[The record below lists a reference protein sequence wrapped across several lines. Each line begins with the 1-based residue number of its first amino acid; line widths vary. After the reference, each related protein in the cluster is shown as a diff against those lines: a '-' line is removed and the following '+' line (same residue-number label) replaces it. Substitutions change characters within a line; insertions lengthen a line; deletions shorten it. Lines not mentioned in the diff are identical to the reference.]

1 MAVEIPVF
9 PLGVVLFPHMPL
21 PLHIFEE
28 RYRQMMRDCRESR
41 TGFGIVAIREGVE
54 VGGVARPHNVG
65 TLAQLRKVEE
75 LDDGRFNILV
85 VGKTRYRIDSLL
97 QRKPYLT
104 AKVEYLQ
111 DSAGDETSNARLAGH
126 VSDAFR
132 RYADA
137 LRALAG
143 ETPSELELPED
154 PELLSYLVAATLQ
167 VENSHKQA
175 LLEMDS
181 ASDRLDGCLTL
192 LRRELTLL
200 DQRLARPAGRIAP
213 VSSN

>member
-1 MAVEIPVF
+1 MAVQIPVF

-28 RYRQMMRDCRESR
+28 RYRQMMRDCRESG

-54 VGGVARPHNVG
+54 AGGPASPHSVG

-75 LDDGRFNILV
+75 LGDGRFNILV
-85 VGKTRYRIDSLL
+85 VGKTRYRIGSLSR
-97 QRKPYLT
+97 RKPYLT
-104 AKVEYLQ
+104 AEVEYLQ
-111 DSAGDETSNARLAGH
+111 DSAGDETSTGPLAGR

-132 RYADA
+132 RYADT
-137 LRALAG
+137 LRTLAG
-143 ETPSELELPED
+143 EAASELELPDD

-167 VENSHKQA
+167 VETRHKQA
-175 LLEMDS
+175 LLETDS
-181 ASDRLDGCLTL
+181 AGDRLRGCLTL

-200 DQRLARPAGRIAP
+200 DQRLARPAGAIAP